1 MGINLQFPLHAYRKG
16 FFETNNTT
24 IEAVRE
30 DIKVLLLT
38 RKGERIINS
47 SIGTNLPVFAGEL
60 FENID
65 KGPMKLKIK
74 NEIESALSTWMPHV
88 RLAGLELIT
97 DEDSK
102 GRGLRP
108 NDLLILM
115 DYVLTN
121 AEALKDSV
129 QLTISG

>member
-74 NEIESALSTWMPHV
+74 NEIESALSTWMPNIIFLFFWA
-88 RLAGLELIT
+88 R
-97 DEDSK
+97 
-102 GRGLRP
+102 
-108 NDLLILM
+108 
-115 DYVLTN
+115 
-121 AEALKDSV
+121 
-129 QLTISG
+129 